1 MSDGNTCA
9 AEPSLEV
16 LPFDDSV
23 NDQFSFFLLKVLN
36 NDVKNDDTI
45 RSVIV
50 LLSDENDSTANR
62 NLQS

>member
-1 MSDGNTCA
+1 MSDGNTCV
-9 AEPSLEV
+9 AEPTLEV

-23 NDQFSFFLLKVLN
+23 NDQFIFFLLNVLN

-50 LLSDENDSTANR
+50 LLSDENDSAANR